1 MLADDKEAHVD
12 SHPVLPDPRGGSSG
26 RCCLSAAGFERL
38 ALRAGIALPDLTRG
52 DDGPHG
58 ARSRLA
64 WPLARTA
71 TQRPGK
77 PGGRRPVTE
86 AGGPSSMPPGPPG
99 PESRKGMRLGG
110 LASWALVFG
119 LLGLM
124 GWGLVRVKGGPRS
137 SGPAPDF
144 TLTGFNG
151 RQVTLSELRG
161 QVVVVNFWASWCPPC
176 REEAAYLEA
185 TWRDS
190 QERGVGVIGADY

>member
-1 MLADDKEAHVD
+1 
-12 SHPVLPDPRGGSSG
+12 
-26 RCCLSAAGFERL
+26 
-38 ALRAGIALPDLTRG
+38 
-52 DDGPHG
+52 
-58 ARSRLA
+58 
-64 WPLARTA
+64 
-71 TQRPGK
+71 
-77 PGGRRPVTE
+77 
-86 AGGPSSMPPGPPG
+86 MPPGPPG
-99 PESRKGMRLGG
+99 PERRKGMRLGG

-119 LLGLM
+119 VLGLM

-185 TWRDS
+185 TWRDY
-190 QERGVGVIGADY
+190 QDRGVVFIGVDYVDTEAEALAYLEEFEITYFNGPDLGTRISQAYRIQGVPETFFIDRNGLLRGVKIGPLFPPELEDRIEALLAE